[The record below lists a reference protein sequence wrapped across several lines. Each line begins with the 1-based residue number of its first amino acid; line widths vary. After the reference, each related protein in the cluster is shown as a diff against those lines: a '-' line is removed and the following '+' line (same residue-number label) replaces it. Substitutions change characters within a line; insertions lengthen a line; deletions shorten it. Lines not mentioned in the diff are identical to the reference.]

1 MAYQDAVAEAAS
13 ALTRGEDANW
23 ELARLTW
30 ENTKGTGDSGSQ
42 HDKVTMDQWCAD
54 LRATSRRRFSVSHG
68 RLFKRIWEQFGRSD
82 LDERPPWTEALYEIK
97 PEASYESVA
106 ERRDIARSLASIAV
120 STPEVKRD
128 LAAKLLTDPAVADAV
143 LDQPAARRAVY
154 DSLQRQEQR
163 AEVKHQTMRAA
174 DPVGQRLDRE
184 AALIDLE
191 KTLRRFAD
199 DARTLTVAIG
209 ALPERSDGAIA
220 PHLFLR
226 QSFVA
231 AEDALGSLRT
241 LLETGVSDLD
251 NFLDGVLKGAS

>member
-23 ELARLTW
+23 QLARLTW
-30 ENTKGTGDSGSQ
+30 ENTISIPGANSQTGRVS
-42 HDKVTMDQWCAD
+42 MRQWCAD
-54 LRATSRRRFSVSHG
+54 VETTSKRRFSMKSG
-68 RLFKRIWEQFGRSD
+68 ETYKGMWKASLPRYAGEAELPS
-82 LDERPPWTEALYEIK
+82 WTEAYDEYDGRGSFADRFADAK
-97 PEASYESVA
+97 ARQGVTSASV
-106 ERRDIARSLASIAV
+106 
-120 STPEVKRD
+120 EVRQD
-128 LAAKLLTDPAVADAV
+128 LAAKLMADPEVADAV
-143 LDQPAARRAVY
+143 MDQPQARRAVY
-154 DSLQRQEQR
+154 DSLQRQEHR

-199 DARTLTVAIG
+199 DARTLTAAIG
-209 ALPERSDGAIA
+209 TLPERSDGAIA

-226 QSFVA
+226 QSYVA
-231 AEDALGSLRT
+231 AEDALGSVRT